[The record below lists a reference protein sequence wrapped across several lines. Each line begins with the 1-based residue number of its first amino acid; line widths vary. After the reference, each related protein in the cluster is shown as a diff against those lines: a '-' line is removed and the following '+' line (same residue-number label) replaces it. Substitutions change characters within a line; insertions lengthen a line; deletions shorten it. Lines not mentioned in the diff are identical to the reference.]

1 MHGSSMSKNKAKLQ
15 LQEKNGRH
23 PQTIN
28 QNQWPVQSKLTNK
41 NYMKEQMI
49 EREQKKKNERI
60 KVETGKHG
68 QWLNLG

>member
-1 MHGSSMSKNKAKLQ
+1 
-15 LQEKNGRH
+15 
-23 PQTIN
+23 
-28 QNQWPVQSKLTNK
+28 
-41 NYMKEQMI
+41 MKEQMI